1 MYEERSKAKKLNNP
15 IQIVYKLMMNS
26 SYGKTIEKDHDTE
39 IRIIYGSG
47 WLKEVQR
54 ELHRFDY
61 VEHINGEHHI
71 IYLFKETNT

>member
-47 WLKEVQR
+47 WLKEV
-54 ELHRFDY
+54 
-61 VEHINGEHHI
+61 
-71 IYLFKETNT
+71 